1 MTVLRYA
8 AKLLKHLKQLAKP
21 PNPTQVSVEID
32 NQRDILECANTLLG
46 RGWHADHSSD
56 AVRD

>member
-1 MTVLRYA
+1 MTVLRYTA
-8 AKLLKHLKQLAKP
+8 KHLEQLAKP
-21 PNPTQVSVEID
+21 ANPAQVSVEID
-32 NQRDILECANTLLG
+32 NQRGILECANTPLG